1 MLTLGAPLLIQLIK
15 VSLHTCLLQFN
26 HRTPS
31 AQLIWITI
39 ISISIRIMRLSKDN
53 RIVIE
58 QQPYPSTNLTKA
70 SDIFL
75 TPVNDDMVQHTSPIN
90 KSILQEIFT
99 LDFEYAHN
107 KSCIVYPPPRRL
119 LSQRWRP
126 PLKLSFWGFFFF
138 KEVGQIDYSHQQ
150 QRSSLHKQF

>member
-1 MLTLGAPLLIQLIK
+1 MLTLGAPFLIQLIK

-39 ISISIRIMRLSKDN
+39 ISISISIMRPSKDN
-53 RIVIE
+53 RVVIE

-90 KSILQEIFT
+90 KSILQDVFT

-107 KSCIVYPPPRRL
+107 KSCIVYPPQEDFYPSGEDHPSNSVFGGYFFLRR
-119 LSQRWRP
+119 
-126 PLKLSFWGFFFF
+126 
-138 KEVGQIDYSHQQ
+138 
-150 QRSSLHKQF
+150 